1 MQRRV
6 QKKKKVVQKRRV
18 IGLEDM
24 ILLADTKD
32 SGICENLK
40 DRLMSSQIYTFI
52 GHVSVKC
59 PDVQHFNRILKINLL
74 LCVVCSVVMCIGIGS
89 V

>member
-6 QKKKKVVQKRRV
+6 QKKKRVVEKRKVV
-18 IGLEDM
+18 GLEDM

-40 DRLMSSQIYTFI
+40 ERLGSSQIYTFI
-52 GHVSVKC
+52 GHVS
-59 PDVQHFNRILKINLL
+59 QIALWTT
-74 LCVVCSVVMCIGIGS
+74 VVYYCEL
-89 V
+89 

>member
-6 QKKKKVVQKRRV
+6 QKKKKVVQKRRI

-24 ILLADTKD
+24 ILLSDTKD

-40 DRLMSSQIYTFI
+40 ERLNSSQIYTFI
-52 GHVSVKC
+52 GHVS
-59 PDVQHFNRILKINLL
+59 
-74 LCVVCSVVMCIGIGS
+74 
-89 V
+89 

>member
-6 QKKKKVVQKRRV
+6 QKKKKKVVEKRRI

-24 ILLADTKD
+24 ILLTDTKD

-40 DRLMSSQIYTFI
+40 ERLGSSQIYTFI
-52 GHVSVKC
+52 GHVRIFAML
-59 PDVQHFNRILKINLL
+59 VQRE
-74 LCVVCSVVMCIGIGS
+74 VCF
-89 V
+89 

>member
-6 QKKKKVVQKRRV
+6 QKKKKVVEKRRI

-24 ILLADTKD
+24 VLLTDTKD

-40 DRLMSSQIYTFI
+40 ERLQSSQIYTFI
-52 GHVSVKC
+52 GHVR
-59 PDVQHFNRILKINLL
+59 FIR
-74 LCVVCSVVMCIGIGS
+74 
-89 V
+89 